1 MATASSADPNMIAAH
16 QMISDF
22 FKSNRPGVLYASLI
36 LLLVAAVL
44 GGASRTDVLSPLVVR
59 LAAIIAIMWL
69 IWTRP
74 LGQLELRWIHWLLLS
89 AIVAVPLLQLIPLPF
104 HTWSTLPG
112 REIPK
117 SLFDIL
123 GERPTRPISI
133 APERTLNSA
142 LALLPAIAAFLL
154 GRLLDVDGRN
164 SLMTLTL
171 SLCLFSA
178 ALGLLQVAAGP
189 GSALYFYAITNRDAG
204 VGLFSN
210 ANHQSLFLAIG
221 IVLVFAWIARLIE
234 QRRTIPRGPAIGALL
249 MLALLYVSI
258 ISTDSRAGAIM
269 SIVAFVGGF
278 ALLPLRRIG
287 LPRWVIGATLGLA
300 LFAIG
305 AGVTLLL
312 TGVVLKDRFQV
323 TRVDESRIDHLPI
336 FHRMIS
342 DQFPIGSGLG
352 TFDPLYRSY
361 ETPDTLT
368 FAYLNEAHNDYA
380 QLAIEGG
387 AAAIALLAIFIM
399 WWLMRF
405 VTAWRG
411 AAGNREVYRDI
422 QRQGRV
428 ASLVTLLA
436 LAHSA
441 ADYPLR
447 TAAILTLFAFMCAM
461 LETPVSS
468 VRSQRQRAGRSP
480 AAVSQ

>member
-1 MATASSADPNMIAAH
+1 
-16 QMISDF
+16 MISDF
-22 FKSNRPGVLYASLI
+22 FKSNRPGLLYASLFM
-36 LLLVAAVL
+36 LAVATL
-44 GGASRTDVLSPLVVR
+44 FGGASRTDVLAPLAVR

-69 IWTRP
+69 VWTRP
-74 LGQLELRWIHWLLLS
+74 PGQFGLRWIHWLLLAGAV
-89 AIVAVPLLQLIPLPF
+89 AIPLFQLIPLPF
-104 HTWSTLPG
+104 GTWSALPG

-123 GERPTRPISI
+123 GERPAHPISL
-133 APERTLNSA
+133 APDRTLNSA
-142 LALLPAIAAFLL
+142 LALLPPIAAFLL
-154 GRLLDVDGRN
+154 GRQLDSDGRN
-164 SLMTLTL
+164 SLLTLTL
-171 SLCLFSA
+171 LFCLLSA

-221 IVLVFAWIARLIE
+221 IVLVFAWLARLIE
-234 QRRTIPRGPAIGALL
+234 QQRTIPRGPALGGLL
-249 MLALLYVSI
+249 MLALLYASI
-258 ISTDSRAGAIM
+258 ISTNSRAGAIM
-269 SIVAFVGGF
+269 SVIAFVGGF
-278 ALLPLRRIG
+278 ALLPLRRAGVPRWLIGTALG
-287 LPRWVIGATLGLA
+287 LPLLA
-300 LFAIG
+300 LAAASG
-305 AGVTLLL
+305 LLL

-323 TRVDESRIDHLPI
+323 THVDESRVDHLPI
-336 FHRMIS
+336 FRHMIS
-342 DQFPIGSGLG
+342 DQFPVGSGLG

-368 FAYLNEAHNDYA
+368 IGYLNAAHNDYA

-387 AAAIALLAIFIM
+387 AAAAALLTIFLI
-399 WWLMRF
+399 WWLMQCM
-405 VTAWRG
+405 ANWRG
-411 AAGNREVYRDI
+411 TAGNREVYRDI

-461 LETPVSS
+461 LESPASS
-468 VRSQRQRAGRSP
+468 GRSQRQHASRS
-480 AAVSQ
+480 AATPPQ